1 MTKRGFGALDAR
13 TCTGLRSEA
22 SRYVTDDDKP
32 PENAFR
38 DALVAFAEKYAKK
51 A

>member
-1 MTKRGFGALDAR
+1 MDAR
-13 TCTGLRSEA
+13 SFHGGCSEA
-22 SRYVTDDDKP
+22 NPHVMDDDKP

-38 DALVAFAEKYAKK
+38 DALVAFADKYAKR